1 MKDRILQTLRDL
13 RAYALAKGVEVTLD
27 YHEEDSFLMRFANSA
42 ISLNTNEHLI
52 RLEITAYA
60 GKKRA
65 GYELITDLN
74 KLDEM
79 KQGIDIAAE
88 MAQHAQPLT
97 YQPTIPAFAE
107 SFADESGC
115 DANLAQI
122 SNEEKLHYFNQAVAG
137 LETDEIKLSGIF
149 SNGVNT
155 LAQITTRSTHTQYF
169 KTSDAQVT
177 AVLAHAG
184 LKWEVSAEQSAYKKT
199 DLDPALIQRKL
210 AFMLEHYQ
218 HDTPQQL
225 PLGKYDIVFGPAA
238 ITTLVGFMN
247 WIGFNGGS
255 MKRGFSFL
263 KEEQVGK
270 KVFSDQFTLTDDPT
284 RLETYPFQR
293 DFTGIPRKPFPIFQK
308 GVFQGFTWFQDDAD
322 EFGVQPTGH
331 SVAHK
336 SLVLDTG
343 SGGTEHRKAGGTGG
357 RRSQSERQPTDHR
370 LAVNS
375 LEELFHL
382 PREKDTLY
390 IPFLHYTNIVNPSK
404 AIFTGSS
411 RFGALL
417 LKKDGS
423 VAIPYNVRLTQS
435 LLDIFGERVA
445 WFSQN
450 ATVYNTSMSYG
461 ARNPAAMIVPTFMCV
476 NEVEISHSNASY

>member
-284 RLETYPFQR
+284 RLETYPFLR

-343 SGGTEHRKAGGTGG
+343 TQR
-357 RRSQSERQPTDHR
+357 
-370 LAVNS
+370 VNS

-435 LLDIFGERVA
+435 LLDIFGDRVA

-461 ARNPAAMIVPTFMCV
+461 ARNPAAMIVPTFMHV